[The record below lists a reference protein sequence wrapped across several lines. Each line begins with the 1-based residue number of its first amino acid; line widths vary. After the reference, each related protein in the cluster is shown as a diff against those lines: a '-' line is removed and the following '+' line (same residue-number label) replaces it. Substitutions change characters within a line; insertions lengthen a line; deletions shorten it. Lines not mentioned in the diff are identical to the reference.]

1 MEATHVSICG
11 GRDNENVLYT
21 YSGIM
26 FRLREKEILTYAT
39 TWMNLE
45 DVSVAE
51 RQILYDPI
59 YMKC

>member
-1 MEATHVSICG
+1 METPESLLTDEQISKICCPYTVEY
-11 GRDNENVLYT
+11 DAVL
-21 YSGIM
+21 
-26 FRLREKEILTYAT
+26 EEILTYAT